1 MYRGL
6 HVKYRYSCPTLTKFE
21 FSRQFF
27 EKFSNIK
34 FHENLSRWIRV
45 VPYGRTEGRA
55 DMTKLIVA
63 CRNFSIPPK
72 N

>member
-6 HVKYRYSCPTLTKFE
+6 HVKYRYSCPTLMKFE
-21 FSRQFF
+21 FYLQFF

-34 FHENLSRWIRV
+34 FHENSSRWIRV
-45 VPYGRTEGRA
+45 APYGRTEGQA
-55 DMTKLIVA
+55 DTTKLTVA
-63 CRNFSIPPK
+63 CRHFSTASK